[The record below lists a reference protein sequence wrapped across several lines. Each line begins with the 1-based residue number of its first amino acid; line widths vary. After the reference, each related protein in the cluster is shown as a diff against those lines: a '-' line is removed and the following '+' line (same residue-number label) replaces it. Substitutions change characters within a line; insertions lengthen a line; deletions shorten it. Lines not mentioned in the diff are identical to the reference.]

1 MNQYKD
7 QEQDQEQDETT
18 NLEAEAVD
26 LQGEPDLISDLDRV
40 MRLLRRRP
48 RGAGH
53 GGRGTHRMLRLIAQ
67 QPGLS
72 TRELADRM
80 EIRPSSLNEKLSQL
94 EASGWIRRHRDPR
107 DQRVFLVD
115 LESAGEDQIEA
126 ARAQRGSLNQTIREI
141 LSPEEIRDMSR
152 LARRLAEGLDRL
164 VESGTD
170 GTQAPE
176 RSVADYGR

>member
-53 GGRGTHRMLRLIAQ
+53 GGGDPPDASAHRPAAGFLH
-67 QPGLS
+67 PG
-72 TRELADRM
+72 
-80 EIRPSSLNEKLSQL
+80 
-94 EASGWIRRHRDPR
+94 
-107 DQRVFLVD
+107 
-115 LESAGEDQIEA
+115 AG
-126 ARAQRGSLNQTIREI
+126 
-141 LSPEEIRDMSR
+141 
-152 LARRLAEGLDRL
+152 
-164 VESGTD
+164 
-170 GTQAPE
+170 
-176 RSVADYGR
+176 